1 MGGGGGGGGSGSESP
16 FNAVSSNVLVSGRD
30 SNVVVNATW
39 DVSGTVPNCGRKDGD
54 VSRGGVAGGGG
65 LLLLLILVV
74 LGESDILLWICVVLV
89 ECIFVAFLQS
99 ILMNEA
105 ITSVSE
111 GRAFVRFETSF

>member
-74 LGESDILLWICVVLV
+74 LGESDIFALDLCCLV
-89 ECIFVAFLQS
+89 ECIYVAFLQS

-111 GRAFVRFETSF
+111 GRAFVRFET